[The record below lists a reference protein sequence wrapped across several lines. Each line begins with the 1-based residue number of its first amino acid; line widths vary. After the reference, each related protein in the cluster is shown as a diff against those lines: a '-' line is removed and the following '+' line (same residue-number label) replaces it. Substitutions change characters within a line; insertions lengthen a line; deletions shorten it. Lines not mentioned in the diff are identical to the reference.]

1 MLPKIKKYIR
11 RLSLYEAKFAKTK
24 EEKNKI
30 KRLILK
36 SLTSKTRFIK
46 TKIIKET
53 KVITGVKPTVLT
65 LRISRSIP
73 TIKTR
78 ISVFKSG
85 KSMNDKIETI
95 KRKGRAKI
103 AVSKNNDARINKT
116 KINLKFIRRIK
127 V

>member
-46 TKIIKET
+46 TKTIKELM
-53 KVITGVKPTVLT
+53 IIMGVKPTVLT
-65 LRISRSIP
+65 
-73 TIKTR
+73 KTR